1 MKHSYNFQINFWIQ
15 ERCVFT
21 LVVHVIPILK
31 CWKEEQDSLPDYI
44 FGIWNTSHLTGEQK
58 SCGAGILTFHV
69 LLSAL
74 NDVMSLMCTW
84 YMYLIIFFPSWQFY
98 CRKIHKQIHI
108 ISYAY
113 TTAYILT
120 YTYPLLWHCFWWL
133 LFLAFYLPI
142 PALYFGTFIFWL
154 KGVSRNS
161 PSENLANINESIVL
175 KTVHLIGHVSNTQGQ
190 FSIVLKLIHYE
201 FQSQN
206 PSLLSRHY
214 SYTPNVTELCG
225 CQQTLLLVSGLAQC
239 VKWLLEFVWMCRH
252 FLFQ

>member
-1 MKHSYNFQINFWIQ
+1 MKHSYNFQINVWIQ

-21 LVVHVIPILK
+21 RVVHVIPILK

-108 ISYAY
+108 IHMHIQQHTSSH
-113 TTAYILT
+113 TLT
-120 YTYPLLWHCFWWL
+120 
-133 LFLAFYLPI
+133 
-142 PALYFGTFIFWL
+142 LYFDIVFGGYCWTCFCQPHGIQL
-154 KGVSRNS
+154 CTLRCSDLCKMKKPYHTYSC
-161 PSENLANINESIVL
+161 IVL
-175 KTVHLIGHVSNTQGQ
+175 SRVS
-190 FSIVLKLIHYE
+190 E
-201 FQSQN
+201 
-206 PSLLSRHY
+206 Y
-214 SYTPNVTELCG
+214 SYTSLLH
-225 CQQTLLLVSGLAQC
+225 CQNEYTLLDSINC
-239 VKWLLEFVWMCRH
+239 KH
-252 FLFQ
+252 